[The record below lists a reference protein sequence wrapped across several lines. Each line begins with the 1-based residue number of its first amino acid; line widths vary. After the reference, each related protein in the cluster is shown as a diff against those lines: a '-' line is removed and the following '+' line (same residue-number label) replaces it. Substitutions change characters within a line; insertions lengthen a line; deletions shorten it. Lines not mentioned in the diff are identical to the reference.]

1 MGLNNCANNPFYLFL
16 NNVMYI
22 IHALLNITKIIGALY
37 IYKSGVKST
46 LKLTPN
52 VEFGLQADSVF

>member
-16 NNVMYI
+16 NNIMYI
-22 IHALLNITKIIGALY
+22 IHVLLNITKISGVFH

-52 VEFGLQADSVF
+52 VDLCKPTPY